1 MSSAHLA
8 KTAGPDSELH
18 RAAHARNA
26 PEALAPR
33 PVSLEEIGVR
43 AELVGDLVCKHL
55 HESGDLD
62 LGRLAA
68 RLALTGSVVEE
79 VVAFLR
85 AEGRVEVRGRSVDTP
100 FLRFALT
107 DRGRAG
113 ALDALLR
120 DGYVG
125 PAPVPL
131 EDYRRVVLAQSVNRA
146 RTYRERVHAAFSDT
160 VIRPS
165 LLDQLGPAVHSG
177 RAVFVYGP
185 PGTGKSFIARRLN
198 RLLSDAVLIPHA
210 ILVGDSVIRVL
221 EPGLHRPVQE
231 QAGGI
236 AVKLTEGHDPRFVL
250 CERPLVFAGGELT
263 LDMLE
268 LQFDAVTRRYLAPL
282 QLKATNGMLLIDDLG
297 RQRLAPVD
305 LFNRWIVPLEEHQDY
320 LNLRAGQHFSVPF
333 DVVLVLSTNLNPLE
347 LADEAFLRRIGY
359 KIRFA
364 PMDRGEYERVWR
376 QVGEENGVAV
386 EPAIVRFVVEK
397 LHVPNRVPLLPCHP
411 RDLLG
416 LALDYLTYNGER
428 ELSEQALEWAWENY
442 FIRLAGEETEK

>member
-1 MSSAHLA
+1 
-8 KTAGPDSELH
+8 
-18 RAAHARNA
+18 
-26 PEALAPR
+26 
-33 PVSLEEIGVR
+33 VSLDEVGVR
-43 AELVGDLVCKHL
+43 TELLGDLVCKHL

-62 LGRLAA
+62 LGRLAT
-68 RLALTGSVVEE
+68 RLALPGSVAEDVLT
-79 VVAFLR
+79 FLR
-85 AEGRVEVRGRSVDTP
+85 AEGRVEIRGRSLDGP

-107 DRGRAG
+107 DRGRAS

-131 EDYRRVVLAQSVNRA
+131 DDYRRVVLAQSVHHASMHRG
-146 RTYRERVHAAFSDT
+146 RVHAAFSDT

-177 RAVFVYGP
+177 RAVFIYGP
-185 PGTGKSFIARRLN
+185 PGTGKSFIARRLS
-198 RLLSDAVLIPHA
+198 RLLGGPVLIPQA
-210 ILVGDSVIRVL
+210 ILVGDNIIRVR
-221 EPGLHRPVQE
+221 EPGLHRPIQE
-231 QAGGI
+231 HNAGM

-250 CERPLVFAGGELT
+250 CQRPLVIAGGELT

-268 LQFDAVTRRYLAPL
+268 LQFDSATRRYLAPL
-282 QLKATNGMLLIDDLG
+282 QLRATNGMLLIDDLG

-305 LFNRWIVPLEEHQDY
+305 LFNRWIVPLEEHHDY
-320 LNLRAGQHFSVPF
+320 LTLRAGQHFSVPF

-364 PMDRGEYERVWR
+364 PMARDAYEAVWR
-376 QVGEENGVAV
+376 QVGEESGIAI
-386 EPAIVRFVVEK
+386 EPARVRFVIDA
-397 LHVPNRVPLLPCHP
+397 LHAPNQVPLLPCHP

-416 LALDYLTYNGER
+416 LALDYLAYQGEP
-428 ELSEQALEWAWENY
+428 ELSDQALEWAWNNY
-442 FIRLAGEETEK
+442 FIRLADEETER